1 MFMSTFM
8 LKLKRLKEI
17 LRRQET
23 MCSITKINDKKYCIL
38 NLLLLADHNHNTFCA
53 LIVCLTYHY
62 LLARL
67 CRCGYC
73 V

>member
-1 MFMSTFM
+1 M
-8 LKLKRLKEI
+8 LKLKLKEKH
-17 LRRQET
+17 RRQET

-38 NLLLLADHNHNTFCA
+38 KLLLLVHHNHNTFCV

-62 LLARL
+62 LLIHL
-67 CRCGYC
+67 YWCGYC